1 MEKTVQI
8 IKNNI
13 GKILLLSIII
23 VLPVYIFQEF
33 FLAKY
38 MPVTASMNDKSFMWY
53 SVVSMLLSALIM
65 LFRIAVI
72 KISFDELYGKSN
84 TVSELME
91 FSMKAWPKSFL
102 TTLLWG
108 VFIVFGFMLFIIPGF
123 IFYVLYYLSQHVI
136 VKDEIWGKNALF
148 ISQLYAKNN
157 VFKIILLA
165 LLTFAISFLGAFA
178 LDVLSRFL
186 GNNWVLYSSV
196 SVLCL
201 MLVQIVSSFIDVYI
215 AVFMSE
221 INIGFDV
228 SKLKR
233 KKSEND
239 E

>member
-1 MEKTVQI
+1 MEKTVRI

-23 VLPVYIFQEF
+23 VLPVYVFQEF
-33 FLAKY
+33 FLVKY
-38 MPVTASMNDKSFMWY
+38 MPETTSMSDKNFMWY
-53 SVVSMLLSALIM
+53 SVASMLLSALIVM
-65 LFRIAVI
+65 FRIAVI
-72 KISFDELYGKSN
+72 KISFCELYGKNN

-108 VFIVFGFMLFIIPGF
+108 IFIVFGFMLFIIPGF
-123 IFYVLYYLSQHVI
+123 IFYILYYLSQHVI

-148 ISQLYAKNN
+148 VSQLYVKNN
-157 VFKIILLA
+157 ILKIILLA
-165 LLTFAISFLGAFA
+165 LLTFAVSFAGAFILDFLG
-178 LDVLSRFL
+178 RFL
-186 GNNWVLYSSV
+186 GNSGLIFSGV
-196 SVLCL
+196 SVVCM

-215 AVFMSE
+215 AVYMSE

>member
-1 MEKTVQI
+1 MEKTIRI

-13 GKILLLSIII
+13 GKILFLSIII

-38 MPVTASMNDKSFMWY
+38 MPENTSMGDKSLMWY
-53 SVVSMLLSALIM
+53 SVVSMLLSALMMI
-65 LFRIAVI
+65 FRIAVI
-72 KISFDELYGKSN
+72 KISFDELSGKNN

-91 FSMKAWPKSFL
+91 FSMKTWPKSFL

-108 VFIVFGFMLFIIPGF
+108 IFIVFGFMLFIIPGF
-123 IFYVLYYLSQHVI
+123 IFFILYYLGQHVV

-148 ISQLYAKNN
+148 VSQLYVKNN
-157 VFKIILLA
+157 ILKIILLA
-165 LLTFAISFLGAFA
+165 LLTFVFSFVGAFA
-178 LDVLSRFL
+178 LDILSRFL
-186 GNNWVLYSSV
+186 GNSCLIFSGV
-196 SVLCL
+196 SVVCM

-215 AVFMSE
+215 AVYMSE